1 MKEQMDMVDQLLGF
15 DPRNLSAFQ
24 EKGPKQDP
32 NIYKTNPKDSKADD
46 GVYRSTVKV
55 ILNPFNLKESIVP
68 QTSYYLQSQDGSRLV
83 RSSLSIDDRN
93 CPIFKAWK
101 RHWFSGDEARKEFAK
116 KIFQQNN
123 SQWVLVQILEDENKP
138 ELVGQ
143 FRVMKLAKDI
153 YEKIITRM
161 NPSSSSKASP
171 YPVMDYVIGL
181 ALNIEV
187 QPGPDDPKAP
197 ERKQREI
204 SYSLSNLGDYATIIK
219 TDGTPLLTDEEI
231 ELVDTYVNAINDSQN
246 GKTEKKRK
254 DGLKALQEVKPQI
267 RPIYQK
273 VADYV
278 KENVKDAATGEPLDV
293 AKYCGYQP
301 WDDNTKEFVN
311 KWIEIADAQIDPSTI
326 SYDEFKKQQN
336 NVTTAAV
343 AVAETAEPE
352 KVTEVATE
360 AEEDD
365 DLPF

>member
-1 MKEQMDMVDQLLGF
+1 MSETKMDMVDQLLGF

-32 NIYKTNPKDSKADD
+32 NIYKTNPKDSKAED
-46 GVYRSTVKV
+46 GVYRSVVKV
-55 ILNPFNLKESIVP
+55 LLNPFNLKESIVP
-68 QTSYYLQSQDGSRLV
+68 QTTYYLKSQDGSRLV
-83 RSSLSIDDRN
+83 RSSLSLDDRN

-101 RHWFSGDEARKEFAK
+101 RHWFSGDETRKEFAK
-116 KIFQQNN
+116 KMFDQNN

-143 FRVMKLAKDI
+143 FKVMKLAKDI
-153 YEKIITRM
+153 YDKINTRM
-161 NPSSSSKASP
+161 NPSSASKAQP

-181 ALNIEV
+181 SLNIEV

-204 SYSLSNLGDYATIIK
+204 SYSLSNLGDYATVIK
-219 TDGTPLLTDEEI
+219 TDGTPLLTEEEI

-254 DGLKALQEVKPQI
+254 EGLKALEEVKPQI

-273 VADYV
+273 VAEYV
-278 KENVKDAATGEPLDV
+278 KENVKDTATGKELDV
-293 AKYCGYQP
+293 AQYCGFQP

-311 KWIEIADAQIDPSTI
+311 KWIEIVDAQIDPSTI
-326 SYDEFKKQQN
+326 SYDEFKKAQQ
-336 NVTTAAV
+336 AATL
-343 AVAETAEPE
+343 AVEAPATAEPE
-352 KVTEVATE
+352 KVEEPVAE
-360 AEEDD
+360 PEED